1 MTHLCLMLTSTSNAI
16 LSDCAPL
23 LPSVTQEQH
32 VTESRWEVSTST
44 AIPPTSASD
53 VLGQHNKIG
62 GIIFS
67 TAPIVPRALCQ

>member
-1 MTHLCLMLTSTSNAI
+1 MTHLCLMLNFTSNAI